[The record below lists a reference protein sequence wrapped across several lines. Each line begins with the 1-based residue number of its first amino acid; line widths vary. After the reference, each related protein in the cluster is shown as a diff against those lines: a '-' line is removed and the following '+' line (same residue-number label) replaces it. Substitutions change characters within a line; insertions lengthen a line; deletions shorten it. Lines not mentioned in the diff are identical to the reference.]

1 VLTCLRVRS
10 FAIIEALEVELDAG
24 LNIVTGETGAGK
36 SILVEAL
43 QLVLGA
49 RGRPEVVRTDAEAA
63 EVEALFDLTDQP
75 EALGALRDQGV
86 ETDGELLIRRVVS
99 ASGRTRAYINGRLAT
114 LAQLKEVTKGLADI
128 SSQHQYHSLADARH
142 HLSYL
147 DAFASHASPVE
158 EVGQAHATLVEAA
171 ARLEEVVTEERGKAD
186 REDLLRYQVNEIE
199 TLREALENEEA
210 LVVERERLRHAE
222 KLGVAAG
229 EAEARLY
236 SDDESIC
243 GAISRIASSV
253 EQASSFDPSL
263 EPMAAQVRDA
273 LVQLEDAA
281 SELGSYARE
290 LSFDPNRL
298 GALEDLI
305 DRLSRVKRKYGDT
318 GAEIL
323 AYRDQAAAEL
333 DSLERYEERLDRYQR
348 EYDEALEEAS
358 RVALTLRRKRQT
370 AAAKLSK
377 AISKELSSLG
387 MGEAKITVD
396 LAALEGGPRELQV
409 EGARLSPT
417 GIDHAELLIA
427 PNRGEEA
434 KPLRKIASGGELSR
448 TMLAIKR
455 VLAGLGPA
463 SLYIFDE
470 VDAGVGGA
478 VAEVIGR
485 KIHEVAQHS
494 QVLCITHLPQISAY
508 ADAHYRVHKEVV
520 GERTKSD
527 IRLLS
532 DKERLE
538 EIARMLGGVT
548 ITDQARAAAKELIRG
563 AEA

>member
-1 VLTCLRVRS
+1 MLTCLRVRS

-36 SILVEAL
+36 SILVDAL

-63 EVEALFDLTDQP
+63 EVEALFDLGDQP
-75 EALGALRDQGV
+75 EALGALRDQGI

-128 SSQHQYHSLADARH
+128 SSQHEYHSLADSRH
-142 HLSYL
+142 HLTYL
-147 DAFASHASPVE
+147 DAFARHGSLVD
-158 EVGQAHATLVEAA
+158 EVGDAHAALVEAA

-199 TLREALENEEA
+199 KLREAVENEEA
-210 LVVERERLRHAE
+210 LVVECERLRHAE
-222 KLGVAAG
+222 KLGTAAG
-229 EAEARLY
+229 EAEAKLY
-236 SDDESIC
+236 SDDGSIC
-243 GAISRIASSV
+243 GAISRIASSI
-253 EQASSFDPSL
+253 EQVSEFDPSL
-263 EPMAAQVRDA
+263 QPMATQVREA

-281 SELGSYARE
+281 SELGGYARD

-298 GALEDLI
+298 GALEDQL
-305 DRLSRVKRKYGDT
+305 DRLARVKRKYGST

-323 AYRDQAAAEL
+323 AYRDQAAKEL
-333 DSLERYEERLDRYQR
+333 DSLERYEERLDRFQR
-348 EYDEALEEAS
+348 EFDEAFEAAT
-358 RVALTLRRKRQT
+358 RVALALRGKRQA

-387 MGEAKITVD
+387 MGEAKVTVE
-396 LAALEGGPRELQV
+396 LAALEGGPSELQV

-427 PNRGEEA
+427 PNRGEDA

-448 TMLAIKR
+448 AMLAIKR

-463 SLYIFDE
+463 SLYVFDE

-520 GERTKSD
+520 GKRTKSD

-538 EIARMLGGVT
+538 EIARMLGGLTV
-548 ITDQARAAAKELIRG
+548 TDQARAAAQALLQS
-563 AEA
+563 AAT

>member
-1 VLTCLRVRS
+1 MLTCLRVRS

-36 SILVEAL
+36 SILVDAL

-63 EVEALFDLTDQP
+63 EVEALFDLGDQP
-75 EALGALRDQGV
+75 EALGALRDQGI

-114 LAQLKEVTKGLADI
+114 LGQLKEVTKGLADI
-128 SSQHQYHSLADARH
+128 SSQHEYHSLADSRH
-142 HLSYL
+142 HLTYL
-147 DAFASHASPVE
+147 DAFARHGSLVD
-158 EVGQAHATLVEAA
+158 EVGDAHAALVEAA

-199 TLREALENEEA
+199 KLREAVENEEA
-210 LVVERERLRHAE
+210 LVVECERLRHAE
-222 KLGVAAG
+222 KLGTAAG
-229 EAEARLY
+229 EAEAKLY
-236 SDDESIC
+236 SDDGSIC
-243 GAISRIASSV
+243 GAISRIASSI
-253 EQASSFDPSL
+253 EQVSEFDPSL
-263 EPMAAQVRDA
+263 QPMATQVREA

-281 SELGSYARE
+281 SELGGYARD

-298 GALEDLI
+298 GALEDQL
-305 DRLSRVKRKYGDT
+305 DRLARVKRKYGST

-323 AYRDQAAAEL
+323 AYRDQAAKEL
-333 DSLERYEERLDRYQR
+333 DSLERYEERLDRFQR
-348 EYDEALEEAS
+348 EFDEAFEAAT
-358 RVALTLRRKRQT
+358 RVALALRGKRQA

-387 MGEAKITVD
+387 MGEAKVTVE
-396 LAALEGGPRELQV
+396 LAGLEGGPSELQV

-427 PNRGEEA
+427 PNRGEDA

-448 TMLAIKR
+448 AMLAIKR

-463 SLYIFDE
+463 SLYVFDE

-520 GERTKSD
+520 GKRTKSD

-538 EIARMLGGVT
+538 EIARMLGGLTV
-548 ITDQARAAAKELIRG
+548 TDQARAAAQALLQS
-563 AEA
+563 ATT

>member
-1 VLTCLRVRS
+1 MLTCLRVRS
-10 FAIIEALEVELDAG
+10 FAIIETLEVELEAG

-36 SILVEAL
+36 SILVDAL

-63 EVEALFDLTDQP
+63 EVEALFDLADQP
-75 EALGALRDQGV
+75 SVLSGLRDQGV

-99 ASGRTRAYINGRLAT
+99 ANGRTRAYVNGRLVT

-128 SSQHQYHSLADARH
+128 SSQHEYHSLADARH
-142 HLSYL
+142 HLTYL
-147 DAFASHASPVE
+147 DAFANHASLLEDAGRVY
-158 EVGQAHATLVEAA
+158 ATLVDKA
-171 ARLEEVVTEERGKAD
+171 ARLEEVVTEERGKVD
-186 REDLLRYQVNEIE
+186 REDLLRFQVDEID
-199 TLREALENEEA
+199 TIREVLDNEED
-210 LVVERERLRHAE
+210 LLVERQRLRHAE
-222 KLGVAAG
+222 KLGTAAG
-229 EAEARLY
+229 DAEAHLY
-236 SDDESIC
+236 SDDDSIC
-243 GAISRIASSV
+243 GALSRIASSV
-253 EQASSFDPSL
+253 EQASGFDPSL
-263 EPMAAQVRDA
+263 EPMARQIREA

-281 SELGSYARE
+281 SELGSYARD
-290 LSFDPNRL
+290 LSFEPDRL
-298 GALEDLI
+298 AVIEEQL
-305 DRLSRVKRKYGDT
+305 DRLSRLKRKYGDSA
-318 GAEIL
+318 AEIL
-323 AYRDQAAAEL
+323 AYRDQAAREL
-333 DSLERYEERLDRYQR
+333 DSLERYEERLDRCQR
-348 EYDEALEEAS
+348 EYDEALEEAA
-358 RVALTLRRKRQT
+358 RAALALRSKRQT
-370 AAAKLSK
+370 AATKLSK

-387 MGEAKITVD
+387 MGEAKVTVE

-409 EGARLSPT
+409 QGARLSPT

-448 TMLAIKR
+448 AMLAIKR

-463 SLYIFDE
+463 SLYVFDE

-532 DKERLE
+532 QTERLE
-538 EIARMLGGVT
+538 EIARMLGGLTV
-548 ITDQARAAAKELIRG
+548 TDQARAAAQELIRS
-563 AEA
+563 ANA